1 MTVPSGSSPS
11 ERSLVDLQASEGMGM
26 AAIRIEERVG
36 SAFGLGAAPSLRFE
50 SCQSIPGGG
59 VLFLLP
65 FLLECGLLSYRNHYE
80 QRSGYYTFDPL
91 IITLAFLYLLR
102 IKNPEQ
108 TKLHNPGE
116 LGKLVGY
123 DRIPEVKKL
132 RGMIK
137 ELTDKG
143 KCSDWGKSLSKEWI
157 EDEAPELYYIDGH
170 VQVYHGYLANLGKK
184 HVSRQRLCLPGMM
197 EFWVNGQSGLPFF
210 FITARVNEKMIAM
223 LEDEI
228 IPALLELHPV
238 DDELQQKMDSD
249 PDYPRFT
256 LVFDREAYS
265 PEFFKRLWD
274 KHKIAALTY
283 RKNVKDTWD
292 EALFEDETVETRM
305 GEVTMKLHE
314 QALVTDQCPM
324 REIRKLSQDGHQ
336 TSIVTTH
343 RIWSIALIACH
354 MFGRWVQE
362 NFFRYMR
369 QEYSFDRILQYAID
383 NIDSDITVVN
393 REYSNITCKIKKK
406 RETLARRKAKLY
418 DREQH
423 NQAGENEEIQEKE
436 TGKWLKKQL
445 ELSEQI
451 KQIEVEIEKLTTQRK
466 QIPYKIPLSKMPED
480 SRYNRLNQESKHFQ
494 NIIKMICYRAETAF
508 ANSLAPHYKRSF
520 DEIRTLVKA
529 IINQTVDLFPDC
541 QNNFLNI
548 TLYPLANQRSNRA
561 VKNIIDTINLTNTI
575 YQGTNLV
582 MRFKIATI

>member
-1 MTVPSGSSPS
+1 
-11 ERSLVDLQASEGMGM
+11 MGM
-26 AAIRIEERVG
+26 AATRVEERV
-36 SAFGLGAAPSLRFE
+36 SRAFGLDVAPVIRFE
-50 SCQSIPGGG
+50 TCQSLPGGG

-80 QRSGYYTFDPL
+80 QRSGYYSFDTL

-123 DRIPEVKKL
+123 DRIPEIKKL

-143 KCSDWGKSLSKEWI
+143 KCSDWGKSLSREWI

-170 VQVYHGYLANLGKK
+170 VQVYHGYLAHLGKK

-197 EFWVNGQSGLPFF
+197 EFWVNDRSGLPFF
-210 FITARVNEKMIAM
+210 FITAQVNEKMIAM

-228 IPALLELHPV
+228 VPKLLELHPV
-238 DDELQQKMDSD
+238 SSELQQKMDSN

-265 PEFFKRLWD
+265 LDFFQRLWD
-274 KHKIAALTY
+274 KHRIAILTY
-283 RKNVKDTWD
+283 RKNVKDTWH

-314 QALVTDQCPM
+314 QVLVRDECPM
-324 REIRKLSQDGHQ
+324 REVRKLSGNGHQ
-336 TSIVTTH
+336 TSIVTSN
-343 RIWSIALIACH
+343 RIWSIALIACL

-369 QEYSFDRILQYAID
+369 QEYAFDKIIQYAID
-383 NIDSDITVVN
+383 NIDSNITVVN
-393 REYSNITCKIKKK
+393 REYSNITYKIKKK

-418 DREQH
+418 DMEQH
-423 NQAGENEEIQEKE
+423 NPAQENQETAEKE
-436 TGKWLKKQL
+436 AGKWIKKQL

-451 KQIEVEIEKLTTQRK
+451 KQIEVEIEKLIAHRK

-480 SRYNRLNQESKHFQ
+480 TRYNKLNQESKHFQ

-529 IINQTVDLFPDC
+529 IINQTVDLLPDY
-541 QNNFLNI
+541 QKNEMNI
-548 TLYPLANQRSNRA
+548 TLYPLANQRSNQA
-561 VKNIIDTINLTNTI
+561 VKNIIETINFNNTI
-575 YQGTNLV
+575 YPGTNLV
-582 MRFKIATI
+582 MKFKIATI